1 MKELPNK
8 WCFTTTEESH
18 EVFLN
23 WYFNKKFG
31 GRRSCIDTSVGNH
44 YCFDVINDKSQGWM
58 YYALERKKG
67 YTEISFED
75 FRRLVLKEN
84 IDKVYE
90 LW

>member
-1 MKELPNK
+1 MKELPDK
-8 WCFTTTEESH
+8 WCFTTTEKSS

-23 WYFNKKFG
+23 WYIKTWRNNRTDFDKY
-31 GRRSCIDTSVGNH
+31 VGNH

-58 YYALERKKG
+58 YYAPERKEG

-75 FRRLVLKEN
+75 FQRLVLGINVEKG
-84 IDKVYE
+84 YE